1 MTRRVTGV
9 ACRMKSSLSGDETV
23 RQRIREIVGIKG
35 WIAAVGLQAVV
46 LQAVL
51 LSATTITT
59 ASQISAA
66 EYTGDRVARLIKE
79 RLASEGLDG
88 EPRLDAD
95 RTFPAC
101 LAALQ
106 IDPMFGGWNTVTV
119 RCDDE
124 PGWQF
129 AIRTKLSSRPAPVPI
144 RDFRPGTTADTNRI
158 ERAILSS
165 LRSPRAADEIDVVAL
180 SRSVS
185 RNDMIGANDLVM
197 VAVSERNA
205 LGAFFDPADVIGRRV
220 KIGVGA
226 DQPLMAHHL
235 HPDYLVEE
243 GDEVLITGS
252 AGGISVD
259 MIGYALDNGQIGEWI
274 GVENASSGKT
284 VRGKVTGEKKVR
296 VIAKK

>member
-1 MTRRVTGV
+1 M
-9 ACRMKSSLSGDETV
+9 
-23 RQRIREIVGIKG
+23 RQRIRKIVGIKG
-35 WIAAVGLQAVV
+35 WIAGVV

-66 EYTGDRVARLIKE
+66 EYTGDQVARLIKE

-129 AIRTKLSSRPAPVPI
+129 AIRTNLSSRPSPVPI
-144 RDFRPGTTADTNRI
+144 RDFRPGTIADASRI
-158 ERAILSS
+158 ERAIFSS
-165 LRSPRAADEIDVVAL
+165 LRSSRVANEIDVVAL

-185 RNDMIGANDLVM
+185 RNDMIGANDLVI

-226 DQPLMAHHL
+226 DQPLRAHHL

-259 MIGYALDNGQIGEWI
+259 MVGYALDDGQIDEWI

-284 VRGKVTGEKKVR
+284 IRGKVTGEKKVR